1 MFDGRGT
8 KGQDEGPKFVPRPYD
23 RCERRD
29 APPAPWCGWGDTPR
43 TCFQKPLLHG
53 DVRGGAR
60 DRALPLHRGPCEPPP
75 GGRGGGTARLSV
87 LGDTAPPLGV
97 CAALLPRTWGFT
109 EPPRPARLLRAPAGR
124 PGPVALGRALSLCH
138 GGARAGDRSHAATRI
153 LISERPDPLTT
164 LRMGRP
170 GLPSWSVHGRSWA
183 RQGREAP
190 QGSLGSTHISPCQ
203 SVQAGGG
210 PAAVCE
216 SRGKSAS
223 NTRIRR
229 PSLERLSRR
238 VWSENQKICLFFFLN
253 KQSK

>member
-1 MFDGRGT
+1 MAEARRVRTKDRSLSLGRTIAVNVGT
-8 KGQDEGPKFVPRPYD
+8 HPRP
-23 RCERRD
+23 RGV
-29 APPAPWCGWGDTPR
+29 AGGTHPAPVSRTLFSTGMYVAGPGTEHSRCTEVPASRLRGPR
-43 TCFQKPLLHG
+43 RGHRTSVCPRGHG
-53 DVRGGAR
+53 PAPRGLCCPPPPHLG
-60 DRALPLHRGPCEPPP
+60 LHRASSSSTAAPGP
-75 GGRGGGTARLSV
+75 G
-87 LGDTAPPLGV
+87 
-97 CAALLPRTWGFT
+97 
-109 EPPRPARLLRAPAGR
+109 RPARPGGSW
-124 PGPVALGRALSLCH
+124 PGPLALPWGGQGR
-138 GGARAGDRSHAATRI
+138 RSKSRSYEATRI

-190 QGSLGSTHISPCQ
+190 QGSLGSTRISPCQ

-216 SRGKSAS
+216 SRGKSDS

>member
-43 TCFQKPLLHG
+43 TCFQNPLLHG

-87 LGDTAPPLGV
+87 LGDRDTAPRGLCRPLPPHLGLHRASSSST
-97 CAALLPRTWGFT
+97 AAPG
-109 EPPRPARLLRAPAGR
+109 PGRPARPGGSW
-124 PGPVALGRALSLCH
+124 PGPLALPWGGQGR
-138 GGARAGDRSHAATRI
+138 RSKSRSYEATRI

-164 LRMGRP
+164 LRM
-170 GLPSWSVHGRSWA
+170 PSWSVHGRSWA

-190 QGSLGSTHISPCQ
+190 QGSPGSTRISPCQ

>member
-1 MFDGRGT
+1 MVWLGVHTLHLFPEPSSPRGCT
-8 KGQDEGPKFVPRPYD
+8 WRGPGPSTPAAQRSLRAASRGPRRGHRTSVCP
-23 RCERRD
+23 RGHG
-29 APPAPWCGWGDTPR
+29 PAP
-43 TCFQKPLLHG
+43 
-53 DVRGGAR
+53 RGLCRPPPPHLG
-60 DRALPLHRGPCEPPP
+60 LHRASSSSTAAPGP
-75 GGRGGGTARLSV
+75 G
-87 LGDTAPPLGV
+87 
-97 CAALLPRTWGFT
+97 
-109 EPPRPARLLRAPAGR
+109 RPARPGGSW
-124 PGPVALGRALSLCH
+124 PGPLALPWGGQGR
-138 GGARAGDRSHAATRI
+138 RSKSRSYEATRI

-223 NTRIRR
+223 NTHIRR